1 MIFES
6 RELCDILPHWLSKG
20 ILPYISVCFLFWV
33 KTRPVRVFGDL
44 SNFVLDFA
52 VFSGCHYFYLCSVL
66 GLNKL
71 VVRFFFVIQ
80 NRYNEILRKDV

>member
-6 RELCDILPHWLSKG
+6 RELCDILPNLLLKATLIH
-20 ILPYISVCFLFWV
+20 IVCFLFWV
-33 KTRPVRVFGDL
+33 KTRPGRVFGDL

-52 VFSGCHYFYLCSVL
+52 GFSGCHYFYLCSIL

-71 VVRFFFVIQ
+71 VVRFLFVIQ